1 MGFFKTG
8 AQLVK
13 SLFTSPVTNSYPR
26 GGAHIVDGARGAIA
40 IDETMCTLCGLCG
53 RRCPS
58 GALVI
63 KRDEGCWLIDRM
75 KCIVCGECVYECPE
89 NCLEMVK
96 EYVSPESSVVIDVFN
111 AQAKPGSDS
120 VLDGIESMPEEHE
133 RSGGNPGTCQ
143 RMREIQRRRR
153 RRRGRE
159 TINKGK
165 KNNRAFHRNRSRQ

>member
-40 IDETMCTLCGLCG
+40 
-53 RRCPS
+53 
-58 GALVI
+58 
-63 KRDEGCWLIDRM
+63 RDEGCWLIDRM

-120 VLDGIESMPEEHE
+120 VLDGIESMPEENE
-133 RSGGNPGTCQ
+133 ISGGNPGTGL

-153 RRRGRE
+153 RRRGKE
-159 TINKGK
+159 TISRGK